1 MTESPEVGLVVDQ
14 YLRSKVEE
22 GELLDWA
29 VSQFVS
35 FVGANFAGLSIDD
48 VSLDSFVSLGGSVSV
63 QLKEYALTALSFG
76 VNAPFSALWLAKRA
90 LFDLLSS
97 DGSDRCAFDLEFWR
111 FRLLNIWATI
121 LPEKENE
128 LKMLSE
134 RTILSLDRHFLHR
147 SVPNERRVEYALEK
161 VFHHLRYFE
170 GSVAKNVLDEA
181 SALAGIEKMEF
192 SGALGRRTRFQQKEV
207 PQLFLEVRLS
217 SEHSPDDGAQLT
229 PNELPQNCESGDDT
243 LLERIVFSDANGRTE
258 RKKLS
263 PTQCACVLATALLE
277 RQLNASADDLSAQLA
292 MAYVEEVISQES
304 CWAVQVRALFE
315 RCSLE
320 QQNVRRVERA
330 CAQLESLSNVLDT
343 SNPTPFWTVIKSH
356 AKVLLSLGCTSNA
369 LRIFER
375 LQLWDEAVECFQSL
389 RQPEKAEALVRKLLE
404 RGEKPSHLCLLGDVT
419 DDAECYRKA
428 IRISDDKSFR
438 ARFSL
443 AEHLLHRKRYAETIE
458 HYSRAVQ
465 IQPLRL
471 LAWFNLG
478 FAAMNCRDFRTA
490 SQAFHRCVD
499 IDPAYFEAWNNL
511 AASYIH
517 LGLKHRA
524 HKILLEALKLNWE
537 NVRVLDNLL
546 LISVEIGDHK
556 QAVLALEKLL
566 ELGKGPIDELPLEV
580 LASTFLSSERPPNS
594 KSDDVTLHSLLAI
607 FSRVNSRQ
615 SLSPKLV
622 RIYAH
627 LKRPT
632 VEQSEDI
639 AAWSTHAQLLE
650 RAFQREYCQETVFCS
665 DQKICVKMLT
675 DLMELVNALR
685 NTWRTQ
691 KIGQEQAIFLE
702 ICSKLRLRIRPTIGL
717 LERHFGPN
725 CENSD
730 DPDLRNHFRIR
741 LLPLF
746 PFKNVYCTYYRGSN
760 EITCGTVTCE
770 THSPL
775 TPDNSELDGI
785 DTKLPRG
792 WYRIGTLSIRHD
804 RAWFNLYRRRATG
817 LGYWDFYT
825 QIPERNC
832 IGQFGLHAGENIA
845 GSVAVKDKRCFDR
858 LVVQIER
865 KSTTEKF
872 DVLQCRKCVFNS
884 CWLGSRTLHDQRTY
898 LTNLRSY

>member
-1 MTESPEVGLVVDQ
+1 MTKSPEVGLVVDQ

-76 VNAPFSALWLAKRA
+76 VNAPFSAVRFAFAPLCPEFS
-90 LFDLLSS
+90 LFLGRLKSFGLRRGRFLICCLLM
-97 DGSDRCAFDLEFWR
+97 E
-111 FRLLNIWATI
+111 AT
-121 LPEKENE
+121 
-128 LKMLSE
+128 E

-147 SVPNERRVEYALEK
+147 SAPNERRVEYALEK

-263 PTQCACVLATALLE
+263 PNQCACVLATALLE

-375 LQLWDEAVECFQSL
+375 LQLWEEAVECFQSL

-428 IRISDDKSFR
+428 IWISDDKSFR

-443 AEHLLHRKRYAETIE
+443 AEHLLRRKRYAETIE

-478 FAAMNCRDFRTA
+478 FAAMNCQDFR
-490 SQAFHRCVD
+490 AFHRCVD

-650 RAFQREYCQETVFCS
+650 RAFQREYCHEAVFCS

-675 DLMELVNALR
+675 DLMELVNALK

-691 KIGQEQAIFLE
+691 KIGQEQ

-804 RAWFNLYRRRATG
+804 RAWFNLYR
-817 LGYWDFYT
+817 
-825 QIPERNC
+825 IPERNC

>member
-1 MTESPEVGLVVDQ
+1 MTKSREVGLVVDQ

-48 VSLDSFVSLGGSVSV
+48 DNSDSFVGLGGLVAV
-63 QLKEYALTALSFG
+63 QLRECAVTALSFG
-76 VNAPFSALWLAKRA
+76 VNAPFSAVSFGWRRGRFLICC
-90 LFDLLSS
+90 LLM
-97 DGSDRCAFDLEFWR
+97 E
-111 FRLLNIWATI
+111 AT
-121 LPEKENE
+121 
-128 LKMLSE
+128 E

-147 SVPNERRVEYALEK
+147 SGPNERRVEYALEK

-192 SGALGRRTRFQQKEV
+192 SGALGRRTRFQRKEV
-207 PQLFLEVRLS
+207 PQLFLEVQLS
-217 SEHSPDDGAQLT
+217 SEHSPDDGAQLA
-229 PNELPQNCESGDDT
+229 PNELPKNCESGDDT
-243 LLERIVFSDANGRTE
+243 LLEEIVFSDANGRTE

-277 RQLNASADDLSAQLA
+277 RQVNASADDLSAQLA
-292 MAYVEEVISQES
+292 MAYVEEVTSQQS

-320 QQNVRRVERA
+320 QQNARRVERA
-330 CAQLESLSNVLDT
+330 CAQLESLSNIQPIDGAL
-343 SNPTPFWTVIKSH
+343 SRFRPPSPVI
-356 AKVLLSLGCTSNA
+356 VLLSLGCTSDA

-375 LQLWDEAVECFQSL
+375 LQLWEEAVECFQNL

-404 RGEKPSHLCLLGDVT
+404 RGEKPSYLCLLGDVT

-443 AEHLLHRKRYAETIE
+443 AQHLLHRKHYAETIE

-499 IDPAYFEAWNNL
+499 IDPAHFEAWNNL

-546 LISVEIGDHK
+546 LVSVEIGDHK

-580 LASTFLSSERPPNS
+580 LGTTFLSSERPPNS

-632 VEQSEDI
+632 VEQRDSVLFGSENMRKD
-639 AAWSTHAQLLE
+639 ANRPDGAGE
-650 RAFQREYCQETVFCS
+650 RAEKHLENTKDRAGADLFQTSTANSPY
-665 DQKICVKMLT
+665 D
-675 DLMELVNALR
+675 
-685 NTWRTQ
+685 
-691 KIGQEQAIFLE
+691 
-702 ICSKLRLRIRPTIGL
+702 RI
-717 LERHFGPN
+717 
-725 CENSD
+725 
-730 DPDLRNHFRIR
+730 
-741 LLPLF
+741 
-746 PFKNVYCTYYRGSN
+746 
-760 EITCGTVTCE
+760 ITCGTVTCE

-792 WYRIGTLSIRHD
+792 WYRIGTLSSRHD